1 MNEFDSYFR
10 PAASDLNNTPGL
22 IITQLKIAGMQILLK
37 KINTFAPRF
46 GRRLRDAFVLV
57 ILSV

>member
-1 MNEFDSYFR
+1 
-10 PAASDLNNTPGL
+10 
-22 IITQLKIAGMQILLK
+22 MQILLK